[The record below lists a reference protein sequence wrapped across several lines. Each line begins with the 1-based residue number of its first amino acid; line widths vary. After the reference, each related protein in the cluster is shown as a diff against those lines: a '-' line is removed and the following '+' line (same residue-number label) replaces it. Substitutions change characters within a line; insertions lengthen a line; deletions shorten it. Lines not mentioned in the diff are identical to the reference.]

1 MMSGG
6 AARSLLRPGRTVR
19 AARPRAYATAAGTR
33 ERIRIVEVGPRDGL
47 QNESAV
53 IPPEVK
59 AELVNRLT
67 KAGMDIIESGS
78 FVSPKW
84 VPQMAGTAEVL
95 KRMDRHKGLHYPVL
109 VPNLKGL
116 EILLDLL
123 STQPKS
129 EVPYTDEIAVF
140 TAATDAFSKANTNCT
155 VAESLERLS
164 AVAKRATAEGL
175 RVRGYVSVVI
185 DCPYSGK
192 VDPVQVKTV
201 SQALL
206 DMGCYEVSLGDTV
219 GTGNPTTV
227 DQLLHTV
234 VGSGGIPASK
244 LAGHFHDTFGMAV
257 ANIFTALDHG
267 VRTFDSAVGGLGG
280 CPYSPGATGNVATE
294 DVLYAL
300 RGSRYEAPGDLDAIA
315 EVGTWISQN
324 LKRQN
329 ASRVGRALEARRERE
344 RLEKERENDGG
355 AAETIS
361 AKL

>member
-1 MMSGG
+1 MFFRHAGRSILRRP
-6 AARSLLRPGRTVR
+6 ARLCPPGQ
-19 AARPRAYATAAGTR
+19 RAYATTVR
-33 ERIRIVEVGPRDGL
+33 ERVRIVEVGPRDGL

-53 IPPEVK
+53 IPPAVK

-67 KAGMDIIESGS
+67 RAGMDIIESGS

-84 VPQMAGTAEVL
+84 VPQMAGTADVL
-95 KRMDRHKGLHYPVL
+95 KLMERHEGLHYPVL
-109 VPNLKGL
+109 VPNMKGL

-123 STQPKS
+123 SKQPKS

-140 TAATDAFSKANTNCT
+140 TAATDAFAKANTNCT

-164 AVAKRATAEGL
+164 VVAKRATSEGL
-175 RVRGYVSVVI
+175 RIRGYVSVVI
-185 DCPYSGK
+185 DCPYSGH
-192 VDPVQVKTV
+192 VDPANVRSI

-227 DQLLHTV
+227 DRLLRTV
-234 VGSGGIPASK
+234 IQGNGGIPAEK
-244 LAGHFHDTFGMAV
+244 LAGHFHDTYGMAV
-257 ANIFTALDHG
+257 ANIFTALEHG
-267 VRTFDSAVGGLGG
+267 VRTFDAAVGGLGG

-300 RGSRYEAPGDLDAIA
+300 RGSPYEAPGDLEAIA
-315 EVGTWISQN
+315 GVGTWISKTLN
-324 LKRQN
+324 RSN

-344 RLEKERENDGG
+344 NVEKERETDVG
-355 AAETIS
+355 AAEAIS

>member
-1 MMSGG
+1 MFSRY
-6 AARSLLRPGRTVR
+6 AARSLAKRGCALSARSRT
-19 AARPRAYATAAGTR
+19 YATPAR
-33 ERIRIVEVGPRDGL
+33 ERVRIVEVGPRDGL

-95 KRMDRHKGLHYPVL
+95 KLMERHKGLHYPVL

-116 EILLDLL
+116 ELLLDLL
-123 STQPKS
+123 AKQPRS

-155 VAESLERLS
+155 VAESLDRLA
-164 AVAKRATAEGL
+164 AVAKRATSEGL

-192 VDPVQVKTV
+192 VDPKKVKSV

-219 GTGNPTTV
+219 GTGNPTTIER
-227 DQLLHTV
+227 LLETV
-234 VGSGGIPASK
+234 IEGSDGIPASK
-244 LAGHFHDTFGMAV
+244 LAGHFHDTYGMGV
-257 ANIFTALDHG
+257 ANILTSLKYG
-267 VRTFDSAVGGLGG
+267 IRTFDSAVGGLGG
-280 CPYSPGATGNVATE
+280 CPFSPGATGNVATE

-300 RGSRYEAPGDLDAIA
+300 KGSKYEAPGDLDAVA
-315 EVGTWISQN
+315 EVGTWISQV
-324 LKRQN
+324 LKRPN
-329 ASRVGRALEARRERE
+329 ASRVGRALEARRARE